1 MATPTVAAITF
12 AATTSS
18 HNPYPILQSSYP
30 YSDKLGPRYT
40 AARKLR
46 HKELNFGA
54 RTSLGCRNFL
64 FSTDPATSTVLEQV
78 CWSDAYKR
86 HTWMSASRKLIV
98 RDVLGE
104 HGRGHTWDDV
114 TKSAD
119 TFDFGAEPIRSDALP
134 WHQ

>member
-1 MATPTVAAITF
+1 MGSRRKFTREF
-12 AATTSS
+12 
-18 HNPYPILQSSYP
+18 
-30 YSDKLGPRYT
+30 KLDAVQRLRAGEPAGRYT
-40 AARKLR
+40 DARKLR

-86 HTWMSASRKLIV
+86 HTWMSASRKSIV

-104 HGRGHTWDDV
+104 HGRGHT
-114 TKSAD
+114 
-119 TFDFGAEPIRSDALP
+119 
-134 WHQ
+134 